1 MYGRTQELRIYQR
14 RAGICC
20 ALGRNRRLGGRRAY
34 VYGPATQGLLFMAEA
49 VYNASGLGLPIVM
62 TLGNRAIGAQIG
74 QHAARLLQQSFAAVD
89 ASATL
94 DGACVALRKPD
105 NVSLLEPRMNS
116 SRMRF

>member
-1 MYGRTQELRIYQR
+1 MLRSRSQSAPR
-14 RAGICC
+14 GAG
-20 ALGRNRRLGGRRAY
+20 ARAY
-34 VYGPATQGLLFMAEA
+34 TATETQGLLFMAEA

>member
-1 MYGRTQELRIYQR
+1 
-14 RAGICC
+14 
-20 ALGRNRRLGGRRAY
+20 
-34 VYGPATQGLLFMAEA
+34 MAEA

-74 QHAARLLQQSFAAVD
+74 QHAARLLQQSLAAVD